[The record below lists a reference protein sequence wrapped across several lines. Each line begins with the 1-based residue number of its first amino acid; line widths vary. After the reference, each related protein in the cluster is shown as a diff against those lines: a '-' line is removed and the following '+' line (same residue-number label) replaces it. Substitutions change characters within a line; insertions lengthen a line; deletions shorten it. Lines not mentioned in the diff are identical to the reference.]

1 MGDAA
6 REMRVEAFRQLLAR
20 EGYRVTPQRL
30 AIYEALVASPTHPSA
45 EELYRRVRERYP
57 MISPATVYNT
67 LQLLVRLGLATEL
80 GFHGETRYD
89 GNPQAHAN
97 LLCLGCRRI
106 YDLEEELLDRVFDS
120 VRRRSGFVLLGQR
133 HEFLGI
139 CPQCRARGVTP
150 EQVLDG
156 AAAEEE
162 ATAP

>member
-1 MGDAA
+1 MWETRQDA
-6 REMRVEAFRQLLAR
+6 RLEQFRQLLAR

-30 AIYEALVASPTHPSA
+30 AIYEALIAEPSHPSA

-67 LQLLVRLGLATEL
+67 LQLLVRLGLASEL

-89 GNPQAHAN
+89 GNPHAHAN
-97 LLCLGCRRI
+97 VLCLACRRI
-106 YDLEEELLDRVFDS
+106 YDVDEELLEQVFES
-120 VRRRSGFVLLGQR
+120 VRARSGFVLLGQR

-139 CPQCRARGVTP
+139 CPDCRARGVTP

-156 AAAEEE
+156 AEEE